1 MKTLFIIFG
10 VLFVVNMFC
19 MYLVKDYRN
28 GIQYKGV
35 VGRIQN
41 LIKH

>member
-1 MKTLFIIFG
+1 MLLLSIFILLFG
-10 VLFVVNMFC
+10 LNMVC

-28 GIQYKGV
+28 GIQYKGL
-35 VGRIQN
+35 VGKIQN

>member
-1 MKTLFIIFG
+1 MKIFFIIFA
-10 VLFVVNMFC
+10 VLFFVNAFC

>member
-1 MKTLFIIFG
+1 MKLLIIVIIIIYILVMFG
-10 VLFVVNMFC
+10 
-19 MYLVKDYRN
+19 MYLVKDYRD
-28 GIQYKGV
+28 GIIYTGF